1 MQDTAFQYSC
11 FCFFW
16 YHTTDQIYIFGI
28 AHNGYRILSTL
39 SYISTTLSG
48 FRTPFNIVVHTDST
62 EGSAATAETL
72 NRGFCLDFVQQP
84 CSTTSG

>member
-1 MQDTAFQYSC
+1 MVFIKVAL
-11 FCFFW
+11 
-16 YHTTDQIYIFGI
+16 I
-28 AHNGYRILSTL
+28 ILHF
-39 SYISTTLSG
+39 SG
-48 FRTPFNIVVHTDST
+48 FRTPFNIFIHTDSQ

>member
-1 MQDTAFQYSC
+1 MFLMLVLMLLH
-11 FCFFW
+11 F
-16 YHTTDQIYIFGI
+16 
-28 AHNGYRILSTL
+28 
-39 SYISTTLSG
+39 SG
-48 FRTPFNIVVHTDST
+48 FRTPFNIFIHTDSQ